1 MATFPTIADVYAK
14 GPKLLWVTQS
24 QYEQATKKRIN
35 ANTEHTKANVIYKT
49 AVRLA
54 IKKLRKEGVAAT
66 AVKEIAKA
74 ECHEEEIAEINAK
87 SELEKITIEC
97 EYLCERIQSL
107 KKIMNENPNHYNTTG
122 R

>member
-1 MATFPTIADVYAK
+1 MPKFPTIAEVYAK
-14 GPKLLWVTQS
+14 GPALLWVTQG

-35 ANTEHTKANVIYKT
+35 ANTEYTKANVLYKT
-49 AVRLA
+49 AVRIA
-54 IKKLRKEGVAAT
+54 IKKLRTEGVAPT

-74 ECHEEEIAEINAK
+74 ESHEEEIAEINSK
-87 SELEKITIEC
+87 SELDKITIEC